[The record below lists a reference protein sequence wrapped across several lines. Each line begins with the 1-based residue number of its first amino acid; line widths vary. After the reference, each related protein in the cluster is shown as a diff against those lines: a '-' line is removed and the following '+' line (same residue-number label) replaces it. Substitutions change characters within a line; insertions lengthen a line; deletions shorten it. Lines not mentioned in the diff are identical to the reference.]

1 MRIYVREPMAIDV
14 KEAISKKPIE
24 ILGRLV
30 DASNATLFGI
40 LEETEINIIYKP
52 ISGERPLWDFEEGS
66 LAGREVAAYLTS
78 EFMNFNLV
86 PFTTL
91 REGPFGLGMVQHW
104 IEVDESFEIIE
115 FSQSND
121 ERLRSMALFDAI
133 INNTDRKI
141 GHLLPD
147 ETGHLYGCDHGVTF
161 HEEDKLRTVLWQW
174 AGDELSAD
182 EVKSLQILKD
192 GLGKEFDL
200 SQHLTELE
208 IDALHARIIGLLEN
222 GVMPLPNSEWPAIPW
237 PAF

>member
-1 MRIYVREPMAIDV
+1 MAIDV
-14 KEAISKKPIE
+14 KEAIINKPIE

-66 LAGREVAAYLTS
+66 LAGREVATYLTS

-104 IEVDESFEIIE
+104 VEVDESFEIIE

-141 GHLLPD
+141 GHLLPTK
-147 ETGHLYGCDHGVTF
+147 EGEIFGCDHGVTF
-161 HEEDKLRTVLWQW
+161 HVEDKLRTVLWQW
-174 AGDELSAD
+174 RGHTFNDQETAQLKRFIDEFQNWSDLIAELLTD
-182 EVKSLQILKD
+182 EEKEITRQRVLDLLDS
-192 GLGKEFDL
+192 GKF
-200 SQHLTELE
+200 
-208 IDALHARIIGLLEN
+208 
-222 GVMPLPNSEWPAIPW
+222 PFPSEDWPAIPW
-237 PAF
+237 PPV

>member
-1 MRIYVREPMAIDV
+1 MAIDV
-14 KEAISKKPIE
+14 KQAIITRPIE

-40 LEETEINIIYKP
+40 LEETEVNVIYKP

-78 EFMNFNLV
+78 DFLNFNIV

-104 IEVDESFEIIE
+104 IDVDESLEVIE

-121 ERLRSMALFDAI
+121 ERLRKMALFDAI

-141 GHLLPD
+141 GHLLPSKSG
-147 ETGHLYGCDHGVTF
+147 ELFGCDHGVTF
-161 HEEDKLRTVLWQW
+161 HVEDKLRTVLWQW
-174 AGDELSAD
+174 RGHALNNEEIAQLNTFINSFDSWDEL
-182 EVKSLQILKD
+182 I
-192 GLGKEFDL
+192 GDL
-200 SQHLTELE
+200 LTEEEKE
-208 IDALHARIIGLLEN
+208 ITRQRVLDLLDS
-222 GVMPLPNSEWPAIPW
+222 GTFPFPSEDWPAIPW
-237 PAF
+237 PPV